1 MKNPKEAT
9 ATQKVFQ
16 TAEPNIFGND
26 LLRRPQ
32 LEAFEKL
39 AEYEG
44 DDREIG
50 LVLPVGCGKSGL
62 IAITPFAFRSK
73 RALVVAPG
81 VKIAKQLVE
90 DFTPSDSNKC
100 FYIKCKVLDGEP
112 YPEPVPIRG
121 NTANR
126 ADLDESDVVITNIH
140 QLAGAEN
147 RWLEQLSEDY
157 FDLIMFD
164 EGHHNVA
171 ASWTILKNKF
181 PAARIVNFSATP
193 ERADGQLMA
202 GRIIYSFPVEEAIK
216 EGFVKR
222 LRAIVLNPK
231 TLRYVRDDDGKEVTV
246 SLDDVIRLGEDDAA
260 FRRGIVT
267 APETLETIVVASINE
282 LNRIRQESGEKRH
295 KIIACCL
302 NYDHCIQVKEAYA
315 KKGLRAEYIHSRESA
330 KSDAILEK
338 LDNHELDVIVQVR
351 KLGEGFNHKYLS
363 VAAVFSVFTQLSPFV
378 QFVGRIMRV
387 VDERSPASLN
397 NQGTVIFHAGANIHS
412 RWSDFQRFSAADQ
425 AYFEH
430 LFPVHGIE
438 LGHSPEAVLDPA
450 RPSQEGDFQVPQS
463 VKVVAQTGLT
473 AEEIPLLERDDEAA
487 AAFELLKSR
496 GFTAEDFQD
505 ALLKPIASTKL
516 QKRQAAR
523 VSLYDTV
530 SNSSGKILGD
540 RKINPKGRE
549 LDKRRIGKQNYAII
563 KGAIDKQI
571 YNFVGRNSGERHE
584 YSMDELE
591 HIRANYDQ
599 LVEAAIKEVFDA

>member
-1 MKNPKEAT
+1 MQNPNKMT
-9 ATQKVFQ
+9 TTQNVFQ
-16 TAEPNIFGND
+16 TAEPNIFSNNN
-26 LLRRPQ
+26 LRRPQ
-32 LEAFEKL
+32 LEAYEKL
-39 AEYEG
+39 VEYEG

-50 LVLPVGCGKSGL
+50 VVLPVGCGKSGL
-62 IAITPFAFRSK
+62 ITITPFAFSSK

-90 DFTPSDSNKC
+90 DFTPSDANKC

-121 NTANR
+121 KTANR
-126 ADLDESDVVITNIH
+126 TDMDESDVLITNIH

-147 RWLEQLSEDY
+147 KWLEQLPEDY
-157 FDLIMFD
+157 VDLIMFD

-171 ASWTILKNKF
+171 ASWTTLKNKF

-216 EGFVKR
+216 EGYVKR

-231 TLRYVRDDDGKEVTV
+231 TLRYVRDDNGKEVTV
-246 SLDDVIRLGEDDAA
+246 SLEDVIKLGEDDTA

-282 LNRIRQESGEKRH
+282 MNRIREESKEKRH

-302 NYDHCIQVKEAYA
+302 NYDHCIQVKEAYL
-315 KKGLRAEYIHSRESA
+315 KKGLKAEYIHSRESA
-330 KSDAILEK
+330 KADSILEK

-363 VAAVFSVFTQLSPFV
+363 VAAVFSVFTNLSPFV

-387 VDERSPASLN
+387 VDERNPTSVN
-397 NQGTVIFHAGANIHS
+397 NQGTVIFHAGGNIHT
-412 RWSDFQRFSAADQ
+412 RWSDFQKFSAADQ

-430 LFPVHGIE
+430 LFPVHGID
-438 LGHSPEAVLDPA
+438 LGDAPEGVLDPNLEGSNF
-450 RPSQEGDFQVPQS
+450 SQTKPI
-463 VKVVAQTGLT
+463 KVVEQTGLT
-473 AEEIPLLERDDEAA
+473 AEEIPLLERDEEAA
-487 AAFELLKSR
+487 AAFEILKAK
-496 GFTAEDFQD
+496 GFTAEDFQA

-523 VSLYDTV
+523 ISLYDTV
-530 SNSSGKILGD
+530 ANTVGKILGEK
-540 RKINPKGRE
+540 KINPKGRE
-549 LDKRRIGKQNYAII
+549 LDKRRIGKQNYAVV

-571 YNFVGRNSGERHE
+571 YTFVGRNSGERHE

-591 HIRANYDQ
+591 KIKTSYDI
-599 LVEAAIKEVFDA
+599 LVEAAIREVFDA